1 MVGMFLA
8 VTKWKKLKIK
18 NSNIQIS
25 GVVIAIIASQ
35 Q

>member
-8 VTKWKKLKIK
+8 VTKWKIK

-35 Q
+35 QW